1 MLKPGF
7 DPLTSKTTSSSLSLL
22 ETHVNCIQYCRTLWW
37 CQTGSLPV
45 QWRNTADD
53 AKPVPYPHST
63 YREEHLIKPNRYI
76 LPVQWRRTADDAKP
90 VPYPYSGEEQLIKP
104 NRFLTRTMEKN
115 SWWCQTVSLPVKW
128 RRTADKAKPISYPCN
143 GEEQLMM
150 PNRFLTRTVDNS
162 WWCQT
167 GSLPVQWRR
176 PAEDA
181 KPVPNP
187 VQWRRW
193 CQTGSLPVQWR
204 RWCQTGFLPRTV
216 EMMMPNRFL
225 TRTVEKRDV
234 FSLTRSRT
242 ASLTASLG
250 KMIWVGVLRSWSGP
264 ASSPPFVPVT
274 TKPCKTIH
282 HLRTEYETVNNKH
295 SKFFT

>member
-1 MLKPGF
+1 MEKN
-7 DPLTSKTTSSSLSLL
+7 S
-22 ETHVNCIQYCRTLWW
+22 WW
-37 CQTGSLPV
+37 CQTGSLLV
-45 QWRNTADD
+45 QWT
-53 AKPVPYPHST
+53 
-63 YREEHLIKPNRYI
+63 
-76 LPVQWRRTADDAKP
+76 TADDAKP
-90 VPYPYSGEEQLIKP
+90 VPYPYSGEDQLK
-104 NRFLTRTMEKN
+104 
-115 SWWCQTVSLPVKW
+115 
-128 RRTADKAKPISYPCN
+128 
-143 GEEQLMM
+143 M
-150 PNRFLTRTVDNS
+150 PNRFLTPYSGDD
-162 WWCQT
+162 
-167 GSLPVQWRR
+167 
-176 PAEDA
+176 DA
-181 KPVPNP
+181 KPVPYPYSGEDDAKLVSYP
-187 VQWRRW
+187 VQWRWW

-204 RWCQTGFLPRTV
+204 RWCQTGSLPRKV
-216 EMMMPNRFL
+216 EMMMPYRFL